1 MWNQKLMWI
10 VWPAFMSACLLELL
24 VFAVV
29 DPQDLQWFGRP
40 LALSRQGAY
49 TVSFFAFWAISSLSH
64 TVSALLGKP
73 PAEVNMCPLASGERP
88 DGCPQQ

>member
-49 TVSFFAFWAISSLSH
+49 TVSFFAFWAISSVSN
-64 TVSALLGKP
+64 TVSALLGKT
-73 PAEVNMCPLASGERP
+73 PAEVNMCPLAAGERP